1 MNTCSTSVQSGG
13 SVLLNPAVCGLQSSQ
28 TTKGSIPLDSS
39 SLVPTPCGQYGTT
52 QTVGQ
57 ELASYYERIVDAE
70 YKQHLEALK
79 AEMREQFEY
88 RKGELERWR
97 ARSIRE
103 MCVGLDV

>member
-1 MNTCSTSVQSGG
+1 MMKQLLEQNEERLLLPGDNPVPSRTS
-13 SVLLNPAVCGLQSSQ
+13 
-28 TTKGSIPLDSS
+28 KGSIPLDSS

-57 ELASYYERIVDAE
+57 ELAAYYERIVDAE
-70 YKQHLEALK
+70 YEEHLEALK
-79 AEMREQFEY
+79 AEMREQYEY

-103 MCVGLDV
+103 MCAGLDV